1 MWKQGTTLTL
11 IWLNLV
17 AVDGF
22 MQVSQS
28 SQGPIS
34 CRSCYSKL
42 SGDLFPRSSM
52 LTSSMYEWDN
62 VNRHGPYS
70 QAHRYGHQAMD
81 RNRVHAL
88 RMCDRDFF
96 GPNECSVRS
105 EADCSTPYQLKQDS
119 FDLIRNIPRNALPE
133 NIPLKNLFGVH
144 LKEQQHPEHSLQVT
158 KSAKKC
164 APLTLLQHRIKIFA
178 SDVEREIAFWT
189 RGLGMTVFTEESSIL
204 LSYDDITAYYTSPES
219 RGNGHRDE
227 PSNILE
233 LVEGNQ
239 VDKTRN
245 PELKQQLYIQIPFRP
260 NLLDDIKKVS
270 AAVVLEKF

>member
-1 MWKQGTTLTL
+1 MSLKAYWVVVDFLACTKNMFDADMPMWKQGTTLTL

-22 MQVSQS
+22 MQVLQS

-34 CRSCYSKL
+34 SRSCYSKL

-62 VNRHGPYS
+62 VYRHRPYF
-70 QAHRYGHQAMD
+70 QAHRCGHQALD

-105 EADCSTPYQLKQDS
+105 AADCSTPYQLKEDS

-133 NIPLKNLFGVH
+133 NIPLKNLFSVHMNH
-144 LKEQQHPEHSLQVT
+144 LKEQQQPEHSLQVT

-164 APLTLLQHRIKIFA
+164 A
-178 SDVEREIAFWT
+178 
-189 RGLGMTVFTEESSIL
+189 
-204 LSYDDITAYYTSPES
+204 
-219 RGNGHRDE
+219 
-227 PSNILE
+227 
-233 LVEGNQ
+233 
-239 VDKTRN
+239 
-245 PELKQQLYIQIPFRP
+245 
-260 NLLDDIKKVS
+260 
-270 AAVVLEKF
+270 